1 MNPTVYAIA
10 KADLLLRVAD
20 PICCEDG
27 YDGKRF
33 PCKCL
38 QEHPTFIALSSD
50 LAGEQLKCAVVAA
63 LQRLP

>member
-20 PICCEDG
+20 PSCCEDG

-33 PCKCL
+33 RL
-38 QEHPTFIALSSD
+38 M
-50 LAGEQLKCAVVAA
+50 LANPPFGVETGRAHYPQPRPR
-63 LQRLP
+63 QF